1 MHFAVRNGDDFM
13 DKKIENIEN
22 NRSAFCYLTAIGIV
36 NILVAGIKALE
47 RVAEK
52 FGPGVEKLL
61 TGLLNFSEPYGK
73 IIAAVILLMVFLVL
87 SKKQAPGKSTTLLN
101 IWGIV
106 FVGVQ
111 IYYYLEMIF
120 YDRVLEDYFELAD
133 AGEAYN
139 AFYASTHGFKYAP
152 MFVGIMFGIAMT
164 GIMLKD
170 KFVIMCALVFSVLY
184 LFFFGFQDMAFLSFR
199 DTTVGIV
206 LCSALFHIIQSVG
219 ILLLGVFLKLKYKD

>member
-1 MHFAVRNGDDFM
+1 M
-13 DKKIENIEN
+13 DRSNLTKEN
-22 NRSAFCYLTAIGIV
+22 NAVAFDYLIWIGIV
-36 NILVAGIKALE
+36 NIIVALIKALE
-47 RVAEK
+47 RVSTR
-52 FGPGVEKLL
+52 FGEGIS
-61 TGLLNFSEPYGK
+61 GLLEGLLAFSEPYGK
-73 IIAAVILLMVFLVL
+73 VIVSVLLLIVFYVV
-87 SKKQAPGKSTTLLN
+87 SRKKAFGRPVTLLN

-120 YDRVLEDYFELAD
+120 YDRVLEDYFELAS
-133 AGEAYN
+133 GEAYT

-170 KFVIMCALVFSVLY
+170 KLIKIAVLVLSVLY

-199 DTTVGIV
+199 NTTVGIV
-206 LCSALFHIIQSVG
+206 LCSALFHAVQTVG
-219 ILLLGVFLKLKYKD
+219 MLLLGMYLKLKYREQAE